1 MRKSLISVAAA
12 GLALALTACGGTST
26 PAETPKPTDSKPAS
40 SAPPAD
46 AGSLTIWVDET
57 RIDLFNVLGGEFKTA
72 TGVTLDVVQKPS
84 QDIKTDF
91 IAQVPTGEGPDLIV
105 GAHDWVG
112 DL

>member
-46 AGSLTIWVDET
+46 AGSLTI
-57 RIDLFNVLGGEFKTA
+57 
-72 TGVTLDVVQKPS
+72 
-84 QDIKTDF
+84 
-91 IAQVPTGEGPDLIV
+91 
-105 GAHDWVG
+105 
-112 DL
+112 